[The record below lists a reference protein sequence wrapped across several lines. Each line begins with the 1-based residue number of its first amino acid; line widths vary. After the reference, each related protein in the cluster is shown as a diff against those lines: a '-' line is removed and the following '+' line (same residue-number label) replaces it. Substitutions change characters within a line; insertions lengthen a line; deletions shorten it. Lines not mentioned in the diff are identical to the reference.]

1 VNVAAVAV
9 VVLLVGS
16 FMAVALGMSA
26 FGRCAARATTSHPTP
41 CDRRVAMV
49 VAVPAAPSATTGIP
63 TEANE
68 AGRRSRHAYSDP
80 SSTIM

>member
-26 FGRCAARATTSHPTP
+26 FGRWR
-41 CDRRVAMV
+41 
-49 VAVPAAPSATTGIP
+49 G
-63 TEANE
+63 
-68 AGRRSRHAYSDP
+68 
-80 SSTIM
+80 